1 MRSSYNCEWAFS
13 FFTFFF
19 LEKQISMSAP
29 VIRASTVGPVPTMLT
44 DTAVAANGDFLEQ
57 IVKKVID
64 LIFLSCSPFENCCCS
79 AV

>member
-1 MRSSYNCEWAFS
+1 
-13 FFTFFF
+13 
-19 LEKQISMSAP
+19 MSAP

-64 LIFLSCSPFENCCCS
+64 LIFFKLFAFRELLLFSCLMLILLPIIVVTSTKFSRFKKIC
-79 AV
+79 